1 MKKNKPI
8 KRSPAIVEFSKDHHF
23 ALLLIWK
30 IREGLKKSIEP
41 SRISEY
47 VIYFFENDLINHFQ
61 DEETILFNKLSI
73 DNELRIQAETDHKDI
88 YTLIDKLC
96 SNPNEK
102 SLLEKFANTLEKHIR
117 FEERVLFNHIQ
128 QSMSEDELT
137 KMDISIKS
145 RDHKSGSKWDDLF
158 WNKQQNKNYDTLT
171 EALNDLNK
179 RGFTYD
185 FNLQKDCV
193 YCNDKKF
200 NPYEFHIVETHRFE
214 NMSDPSDDTVVYAIV
229 SQKNDIKGILVNACG
244 IYSDSNSFELISK
257 FN

>member
-8 KRSPAIVEFSKDHHF
+8 KRNPAIVEFSKDHHF

-41 SRISEY
+41 SRISKY
-47 VIYFFENDLINHFQ
+47 VIYFFENDLLNHFQ
-61 DEETILFNKLSI
+61 DEETILFNKLSK
-73 DNELRIQAETDHKDI
+73 DNALRIQAETDHKDI

-96 SNPNEK
+96 SKPDER

-117 FEERVLFNHIQ
+117 FEERALFNHI
-128 QSMSEDELT
+128 
-137 KMDISIKS
+137 
-145 RDHKSGSKWDDLF
+145 
-158 WNKQQNKNYDTLT
+158 
-171 EALNDLNK
+171 LNK